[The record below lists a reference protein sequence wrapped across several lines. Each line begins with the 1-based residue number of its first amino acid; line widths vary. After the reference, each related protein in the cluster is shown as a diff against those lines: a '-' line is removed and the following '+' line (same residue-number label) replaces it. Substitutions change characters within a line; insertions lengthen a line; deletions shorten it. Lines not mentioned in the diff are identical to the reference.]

1 MSIFIGILGLVVVF
15 GLAYLLSNDKK
26 AIDYKAVGIML
37 VMQIVLTIIMFKTTI
52 GLTVIEG
59 IGNGFSKV
67 IEIGR
72 EGVVFVI
79 DGWVPDGNSVFFVN
93 VLLIIIFTSM
103 LLSVLTYLR
112 ILPIII
118 KYFGGF
124 LSKITGL
131 SSVTTFHAINNIF
144 FGQSEGLLAIKSHID
159 KMTNNNLFVI
169 SVSSMA
175 SVSASIMAS
184 YITMLPAKYV
194 LGAMALNALSGLI
207 IGIIIAP
214 ERNTAKNEVIETKD
228 ASPAKSIFESISMGA
243 LDGGKVALIVAAMLI
258 AYVGLMALIDAGF
271 NAVIGLTFTE
281 ILGYIFAPVAWL
293 MGIPS
298 SEILV
303 AGQTMGTKL
312 ATNEFVAM
320 LQFVEH
326 IPSLSEKTVGIVS
339 VFLISFANF
348 SSIGIISGSMQ
359 AINGEKA
366 TVVSKFGLKMLV
378 AATMV
383 SMLTAT
389 LVGLFI

>member
-1 MSIFIGILGLVVVF
+1 MSIIIGILGLVVVL
-15 GLAYLLSNDKK
+15 GLAYIMSNDKK

-37 VMQIVLTIIMFKTTI
+37 VMQVALTLIMFKTSI
-52 GLTVIEG
+52 GLTVIEA

-72 EGVVFVI
+72 EGVTFVI
-79 DGWVPDGNSVFFVN
+79 GGWVPEGNSVFFVN

-112 ILPIII
+112 ILPLII
-118 KYFGGF
+118 KYLGGF

-131 SSVTTFHAINNIF
+131 SSVTTFHAVNNIF
-144 FGQSEGLLAIKSHID
+144 FGQSEGLLAIKTHIHN
-159 KMTNNNLFVI
+159 MSNNKLFVI

-194 LGAMALNALSGLI
+194 LGAMTLNALSALI
-207 IGIIIAP
+207 IGIIMAP
-214 ERNTAKNEVIETKD
+214 ERNAAKNEAIDTEN
-228 ASPAKSIFESISMGA
+228 ASPAKSIFESISVGA

-258 AYVGLMALIDAGF
+258 AYVGLMAVIDAGF
-271 NAVIGLTFTE
+271 NAIIGLSFTE
-281 ILGYIFAPVAWL
+281 ILGYVFAPIAWL
-293 MGIPS
+293 MGIPAS
-298 SEILV
+298 DILV

-320 LQFVEH
+320 LQFIEH
-326 IPSLSEKTVGIVS
+326 IPDLSEKTVGIVS

-366 TVVSKFGLKMLV
+366 AIISKFGLKMLL

-389 LVGLFI
+389 LVGIFI

>member
-1 MSIFIGILGLVVVF
+1 MSILVGILGLVVVF
-15 GLAYLLSNDKK
+15 GLAYLMSNDKK

-37 VMQIVLTIIMFKTTI
+37 VLQVVLTLIMFKTTI
-52 GLTVIEG
+52 GLTVIEA
-59 IGNGFSKV
+59 IGNGFTTV
-67 IEIGR
+67 IDIGR
-72 EGVVFVI
+72 EGVAFVVG
-79 DGWVPDGNSVFFVN
+79 GWVPEGNSVFFVN
-93 VLLIIIFTSM
+93 VLLILIFTSM

-112 ILPIII
+112 ILPLII
-118 KYFGGF
+118 KYLGGL

-131 SSVTTFHAINNIF
+131 SSVSTFHAINNIF
-144 FGQSEGLLAIKSHID
+144 FGQSEGILAIKSHIH
-159 KMTNNNLFVI
+159 KMSDNKLFSIAVT
-169 SVSSMA
+169 SMA
-175 SVSASIMAS
+175 SASASIMAS

-207 IGIIIAP
+207 IGIIVAP
-214 ERNTAKNEVIETKD
+214 VRKSAEKEVIDIKN
-228 ASPAKSIFESISMGA
+228 ASPAKSLFESISMGA
-243 LDGGKVALIVAAMLI
+243 LDGGKVALIVASMLI

-271 NAVIGLTFTE
+271 NAVIGVTFTE
-281 ILGYIFAPVAWL
+281 VLGYVFSPIAWL
-293 MGIPS
+293 MGVPS

-320 LQFVEH
+320 LQFMDN
-326 IPSLSEKTVGIVS
+326 IPDLSEKTVGVVS

-348 SSIGIISGSMQ
+348 SSIGIIAGSLQ

-366 TVVSKFGLKMLV
+366 SVVSKYGLKMLL

>member
-1 MSIFIGILGLVVVF
+1 MSILIGILGLVLVL

-37 VMQIVLTIIMFKTTI
+37 VIQVILTVIMFKTTI
-52 GLTVIEG
+52 GLTVIEA

-79 DGWVPDGNSVFFVN
+79 GGWVPEGNSVFFIN

-118 KYFGGF
+118 KYLGGF

-131 SSVTTFHAINNIF
+131 SSVTTFHAVNNIF
-144 FGQSEGLLAIKSHID
+144 FGQSEGLLAIKSHIH
-159 KMTNNNLFVI
+159 KMSTNSLFVI

-184 YITMLPAKYV
+184 YLTMLPAKYV
-194 LGAMALNALSGLI
+194 LGAMTLNALSALI
-207 IGIIIAP
+207 IGIMIAP
-214 ERNTAKNEVIETKD
+214 ERKTAKNELIDTKNSSS
-228 ASPAKSIFESISMGA
+228 ASSLFESISIGA

-258 AYVGLMALIDAGF
+258 AYVGLIALIDAGF
-271 NAVIGLTFTE
+271 HAVIGITFSE
-281 ILGYIFAPVAWL
+281 LLGYIFAPIAWL
-293 MGIPS
+293 MGVPS
-298 SEILV
+298 SDILV

-366 TVVSKFGLKMLV
+366 TAVSKFGLKMLL

>member
-1 MSIFIGILGLVVVF
+1 MSILIGILGLVVVF

-26 AIDYKAVGIML
+26 AIDYKAIGIML
-37 VMQIVLTIIMFKTTI
+37 VMQIVLTLLMFKTTI
-52 GLTVIEG
+52 GLTVIEA
-59 IGNGFSKV
+59 IGNGFTKV

-79 DGWVPDGNSVFFVN
+79 GGWVPEGNSVFFIN

-118 KYFGGF
+118 KYLGGF

-144 FGQSEGLLAIKSHID
+144 FGQSEGLLAIKSHIH

-194 LGAMALNALSGLI
+194 LGAMALNALSALI

-214 ERNTAKNEVIETKD
+214 EKDTAKNEVIDTKD
-228 ASPAKSIFESISMGA
+228 ATTAKSLFESISMGA

-271 NAVIGLTFTE
+271 SAVIGLSFTE
-281 ILGYIFAPVAWL
+281 LLGYIFAPIAWL
-293 MGIPS
+293 MGVSS

-303 AGQTMGTKL
+303 AGQIMGTKL

-320 LQFVEH
+320 LQFVQH
-326 IPSLSEKTVGIVS
+326 IPSLSEKTVGVVS

-366 TVVSKFGLKMLV
+366 SAVSKFGLKMLL